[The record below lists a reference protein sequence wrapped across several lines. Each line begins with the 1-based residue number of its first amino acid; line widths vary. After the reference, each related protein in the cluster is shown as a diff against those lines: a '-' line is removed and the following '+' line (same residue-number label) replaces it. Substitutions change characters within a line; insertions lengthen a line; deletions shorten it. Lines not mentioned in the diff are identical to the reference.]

1 MYHSE
6 YTEMNFDFPSYYQP
20 ADYYPTFPYE
30 SHFIPAADHFL
41 TDFQQA
47 SPPII
52 DPFISPAHAY
62 PDSFFQYPTVT
73 TSQWSD
79 LISPPSQQRS
89 DSYSPPSYSP
99 AYTDTPEGDQK
110 LQEDILGI
118 LNSPFPYDD
127 GIFYDNPE
135 APAYTNS
142 SSFTS
147 TTSYSDESLS
157 PTLVKPFSEIRVELE
172 GRTDRENMSVKP
184 IFSGE
189 II

>member
-89 DSYSPPSYSP
+89 D
-99 AYTDTPEGDQK
+99 
-110 LQEDILGI
+110 ILSCGALRI
-118 LNSPFPYDD
+118 CFWYC
-127 GIFYDNPE
+127 
-135 APAYTNS
+135 
-142 SSFTS
+142 
-147 TTSYSDESLS
+147 SLS
-157 PTLVKPFSEIRVELE
+157 FFAEFQP
-172 GRTDRENMSVKP
+172 
-184 IFSGE
+184 
-189 II
+189 